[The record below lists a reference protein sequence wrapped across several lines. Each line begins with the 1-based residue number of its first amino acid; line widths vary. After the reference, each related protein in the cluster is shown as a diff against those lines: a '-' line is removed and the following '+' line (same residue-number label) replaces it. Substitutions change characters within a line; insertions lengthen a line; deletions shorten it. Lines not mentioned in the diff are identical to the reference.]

1 MNILLSLLLTLA
13 QATENYTADIF
24 DIDGKEKLFTFTG
37 QRVYTADAMTYTATY
52 KDMTG
57 TVVGEEKVETKN
69 GVLIRYD
76 VVRPLVKEKGLVET
90 KDGKIYFTYT
100 EDGKTSQA
108 KTALKPDTLV
118 GGTLVPFMESRL
130 KDLLDKKEVTFSYA
144 VWFRKEVLG
153 FKFSYEKEEGN
164 NVIVKMVPTNFLYR
178 SLVNPLYFTMDK
190 TTKKLISIK
199 GRSLPKIKKDGSWRD
214 FDGFTKYN

>member
-1 MNILLSLLLTLA
+1 MNILLSVLMTLA
-13 QATENYTADIF
+13 QANEAYTADIY
-24 DIDGKEKLFTFTG
+24 DLDGKEKLFTLSTNREFI
-37 QRVYTADAMTYTATY
+37 ADAMTYTATF

-57 TVVGEEKVETKN
+57 AVVGEEKVQTKN
-69 GVLIRYD
+69 GVLVSCE
-76 VVRPLVKEKGLVET
+76 VVRPLVKEKGLIEV
-90 KDGKIYFTYT
+90 KDGKIHFTYT

-108 KTALKPDTLV
+108 KTQLKPDVLV
-118 GGTLVPFMESRL
+118 SGTLVPFMESRL
-130 KDLLDKKEVTFSYA
+130 KDLLEKKEVTFGYA
-144 VWFRKEVLG
+144 VWFRKEVMG
-153 FKFSYEKEEGN
+153 FKFSYEKEEAN
-164 NVIVKMVPTNFLYR
+164 NIVVKMIPTNFLYR